1 MVNHSNAFG
10 NNSNLE
16 GMAGN
21 AFGADS
27 VANHNSNNST
37 TNGDQNITIN
47 VISSD
52 GDKPLTITGHGSGG
66 SGGADTG
73 EPVVIAGVGGGKRVF
88 WQAGDG
94 SIHTKGWYPDG
105 TPWTGRLLVPGERV
119 RKPTPLAALCWGGE
133 SGFKQICFYYV
144 DRWDVLQ
151 GMRRSGGSWR
161 VEMFR
166 SARRRVSPQSTL
178 VAKQTR
184 GGEVRVKYTS
194 MRGAKSAA
202 SIPKEIIR
210 EVVER
215 VMAELLQVI
224 KVLFTGRRTSVGK
237 GKKLRD
243 RLEWKN

>member
-1 MVNHSNAFG
+1 MRLAIIQTLKGWPAMLLVLIALLTTIRTTQPLMETRTSQSMLSLQMVVSSANG
-10 NNSNLE
+10 NSLMRRIELMCNS
-16 GMAGN
+16 
-21 AFGADS
+21 
-27 VANHNSNNST
+27 
-37 TNGDQNITIN
+37 
-47 VISSD
+47 
-52 GDKPLTITGHGSGG
+52 DKPLTITGHGSGG

-133 SGFKQICFYYV
+133 SGFKHICFYYV

-161 VEMFR
+161 VEKFR

-178 VAKQTR
+178 VAKQIG
-184 GGEVRVKYTS
+184 GGEVKVKYTS

-210 EVVER
+210 EN
-215 VMAELLQVI
+215 I
-224 KVLFTGRRTSVGK
+224 GR
-237 GKKLRD
+237 
-243 RLEWKN
+243 